1 MFCFVIAFLD
11 SNYFHKNV
19 RSSITSDYLGNETLV
34 TVQSVFVNIEL
45 CEARQNNYKRYVI

>member
-11 SNYFHKNV
+11 SNYFHKNF

-34 TVQSVFVNIEL
+34 RVNLFLSISNSVKHVKITI
-45 CEARQNNYKRYVI
+45 NNM